1 MRKLFDEHDDGLFV
15 QEDAGVFWDA
25 RERGLCQSGHL
36 QDHSAVTCIWAGGK
50 CKAGREN
57 KTSLHVLAVAQGSSG
72 QPRGCA
78 KGRIRA
84 CKIVQRGGSLRICGL
99 GERGKDVDSE
109 HTSVGDDVGLDASVW
124 RQQGLDGA
132 PVEGEPKRDMP

>member
-1 MRKLFDEHDDGLFV
+1 M
-15 QEDAGVFWDA
+15 WA
-25 RERGLCQSGHL
+25 R
-36 QDHSAVTCIWAGGK
+36 GK
-50 CKAGREN
+50 CKAGKEN
-57 KTSLHVLAVAQGSSG
+57 KTSLYVLAVARGSSG

-78 KGRIRA
+78 KGRISA

-132 PVEGEPKRDMP
+132 PVEGEPTRDMP